1 MQNLI
6 QNARWY
12 TTPGGDTP
20 GFQNNGPAPDLCF
33 LRGQRTR
40 SLTLP
45 EGSTS
50 VVTDAYLPPIPV
62 RGRRAIRWGYTI
74 RAIEAQNVVLCAG
87 FSDEDG
93 KPLHTLKHPIGN
105 YLSPQ
110 FRQLLIRFPVP
121 PGAET
126 VRLSME
132 LSGRITA
139 CTYYAPTAYFCR

>member
-12 TTPGGDTP
+12 TTPDGTTP

-33 LRGQRTR
+33 FGGQRTR
-40 SLTLP
+40 SLTQP
-45 EGSTS
+45 EGSAA
-50 VVTDAYLPPIPV
+50 VTDEYLSPIPV
-62 RGRRAIRWGYTI
+62 RGRRAIRWGYVI
-74 RAIEAQNVVLCAG
+74 RAIEAQNVVLCAA
-87 FSDEDG
+87 FSDAEG

-110 FRQLLIRFPVP
+110 FRPIRIRFPIP
-121 PGAET
+121 PGAQA

-139 CTYYAPTAYFCR
+139 CTYFAPAAWFCR